1 MKRLLVCAAL
11 LAAAGCG
18 SGPTYVPVSGTV
30 TLDGQPLAGVMVIF
44 QPTAAGGG
52 SDAGG
57 VGSTARTDAQGKYT
71 LDASTPD
78 PKRGALVGSHTVRI
92 ATPPPAGS
100 ATGDPDS
107 DAANA
112 PQGAKAFRDPVP
124 ARYNTA
130 TTLTFDVPA
139 GGTDKADF
147 ALTKE
152 AK

>member
-1 MKRLLVCAAL
+1 MKRFLVCAGL

-18 SGPTYVPVSGTV
+18 SGPVYAPVSGTV
-30 TLDGQPLAGVMVIF
+30 TLDGQPLAGVMVLF
-44 QPTAAGGG
+44 QPAAAAGS

-71 LDASTPD
+71 LAASTPD
-78 PKRGALVGSHTVRI
+78 PRPGALVGRHTVRI
-92 ATPPPAGS
+92 ATPPPAGA

-112 PQGAKAFRDPVP
+112 PKGAKAFRDPVP
-124 ARYNTA
+124 PRYNTA
-130 TTLTFDVPA
+130 TELSFDVPA
-139 GGTDKADF
+139 KGTDKADF
-147 ALTKE
+147 ALTKG